1 MDLIIISPGRTKAM
15 VRHKSKY
22 VFYDCI
28 RLLGYLIC
36 IRYIILHET
45 WCMREMQSR
54 SVRTPQSEYPDW
66 YIPRAPTPIS
76 TPFREFFIFSP
87 FVTVSIMSCI
97 SKLRCLVE
105 SPDMTRGALRGG
117 TPPWGVIFH
126 ENVNFLFVA
135 KKCKVTHTFHKIHKQ
150 YVIAAIETHI
160 LVNFFNKTV
169 FGDYVF
175 LPKIKMV
182 SSIQLNILENSFTLQ
197 EYHIHRYIGHV
208 QLNKMIE
215 NWTL

>member
-1 MDLIIISPGRTKAM
+1 MQWSVVI
-15 VRHKSKY
+15 
-22 VFYDCI
+22 
-28 RLLGYLIC
+28 
-36 IRYIILHET
+36 T
-45 WCMREMQSR
+45 W
-54 SVRTPQSEYPDW
+54 YN
-66 YIPRAPTPIS
+66 RAPQQWPRQNIKQGLHSQKTPPTS
-76 TPFREFFIFSP
+76 FSRASYGVSFVSFFRKLP
-87 FVTVSIMSCI
+87 MLLWHRTVSGLSKIMTGQQRCSLTG
-97 SKLRCLVE
+97 LRAGPWCLEYLMCHTYVMYHTVC
-105 SPDMTRGALRGG
+105 PKNLRGG

-208 QLNKMIE
+208 LLNKMIE

>member
-1 MDLIIISPGRTKAM
+1 MAWCRPGNKPLSEPMMTYFPDA
-15 VRHKSKY
+15 
-22 VFYDCI
+22 YDI
-28 RLLGYLIC
+28 ASLSL
-36 IRYIILHET
+36 
-45 WCMREMQSR
+45 
-54 SVRTPQSEYPDW
+54 SE
-66 YIPRAPTPIS
+66 
-76 TPFREFFIFSP
+76 
-87 FVTVSIMSCI
+87 
-97 SKLRCLVE
+97 
-105 SPDMTRGALRGG
+105 LRGG

-208 QLNKMIE
+208 LLNKMIE

>member
-1 MDLIIISPGRTKAM
+1 M
-15 VRHKSKY
+15 
-22 VFYDCI
+22 
-28 RLLGYLIC
+28 
-36 IRYIILHET
+36 
-45 WCMREMQSR
+45 
-54 SVRTPQSEYPDW
+54 
-66 YIPRAPTPIS
+66 
-76 TPFREFFIFSP
+76 
-87 FVTVSIMSCI
+87 TVDY
-97 SKLRCLVE
+97 R
-105 SPDMTRGALRGG
+105 LRGG

-135 KKCKVTHTFHKIHKQ
+135 KKCKATHTFHKIHKQ

-208 QLNKMIE
+208 LLNKMIE